1 MTLVAGHVG
10 QRLPE
15 RRAERGG
22 GCPGSG
28 ADRTD
33 GPPAALRP
41 ARGRREPVR
50 SRPRTEAVGHLP
62 GRR

>member
-28 ADRTD
+28 TD

-41 ARGRREPVR
+41 ARGRPEPVR
-50 SRPRTEAVGHLP
+50 SRPRTQAVGHLR